1 MSKPRVAVIGAGLG
15 GLCAAI
21 KLKEAGFD
29 DLTVLEKEGK
39 VGGTWRDNTYPGCCC
54 DTPVA
59 LYEFSFAPNPNWS
72 HLFPRAKEVQQYT
85 EDLCDKFQL
94 RPHLKLGEEPVRAT
108 WDDAKALW
116 KIETRGGKSYEAEA
130 IVTALGQLN
139 RPAIP
144 DIPGKDGFK
153 GAQFHSARWD
163 HSVDLKGK
171 RVACIGSA
179 ASAVQLIPEVA
190 KAAGHLDIYQRTPN
204 WCIPRNDQAI
214 TDEDKALFFTDL
226 EVAMRLGAMNR
237 QIIYERADHF
247 FWQAFS
253 WTEQG
258 RAALTRQA
266 LNHLEAQI
274 PNDPELRKKL
284 TPDFPIG
291 CKRVLIVDDFYPA
304 LLRDNVSLITDG
316 IERIG
321 ADGVVTKDGVTHK
334 ADVIIWATGFETTG
348 WHWSME
354 VIGKGGARLQDVWA
368 EAPEAYLG
376 VTVSGFPN
384 MFMLYGPNTNLGHNT
399 ITFMIEQQVG
409 YAVRA
414 LEAMRE
420 KGHAAIDVTP
430 AAQQRFNTQ
439 LQADLARTTWA
450 DPHCMSWYK
459 TADGRITQNWSSHTR
474 EYAKRTA
481 QVDWADYAVR

>member
-29 DLTVLEKEGK
+29 DLTVLEKADK

-72 HLFPRAKEVQQYT
+72 HLFPRAREVQQYT
-85 EDLCDKFQL
+85 ENLCDQYQL
-94 RPHLKLGEEPVRAT
+94 RAHLKLGEEPMRAT
-108 WDDAKALW
+108 WDDARALW
-116 KIETRGGKSYEAEA
+116 KIETRNGKSYEAEV

-144 DIPGKDGFK
+144 DIPGRDG
-153 GAQFHSARWD
+153 WD

-204 WCIPRNDQAI
+204 WCIPRNDMEI

-226 EVAMRLGAMNR
+226 EAAMRLGAMNR
-237 QIIYERADHF
+237 QMTYERADHF
-247 FWQAFS
+247 FWQAFA

-274 PNDPELRKKL
+274 PDADLRKKL

-291 CKRVLIVDDFYPA
+291 CKRILIVDDFYPT

-321 ADGVVTKDGVTHK
+321 ADGVVTKDGDTHK
-334 ADVIIWATGFETTG
+334 ADVIVWATGFETTG
-348 WHWSME
+348 WHWSMD
-354 VIGKGGARLQDVWA
+354 VIGKNGQRLQDVWA
-368 EAPEAYLG
+368 DAPEA
-376 VTVSGFPN
+376 
-384 MFMLYGPNTNLGHNT
+384 
-399 ITFMIEQQVG
+399 
-409 YAVRA
+409 
-414 LEAMRE
+414 
-420 KGHAAIDVTP
+420 
-430 AAQQRFNTQ
+430 
-439 LQADLARTTWA
+439 
-450 DPHCMSWYK
+450 
-459 TADGRITQNWSSHTR
+459 
-474 EYAKRTA
+474 
-481 QVDWADYAVR
+481 